1 MSKLLISL
9 LLIVCFG
16 ISACG
21 VSGAGIS
28 VSTDIESA
36 ADPGAQSGFQ
46 TVAPKT
52 RTLTVFAAASLIDA
66 FQEIGK
72 AYEAIH
78 PGVKINFS
86 FAGSQVLR
94 TQLEQ
99 GALTDIFAS
108 ADHKNMDILIKDN
121 LIASNSYQD
130 FATNRLAVVLPSNNP
145 AGVKSLEDLARLN
158 LKLILADPSV
168 PAGNY
173 AQQILFNISKDPEY
187 GESFSS
193 AVLANVL
200 SYETDVKQVVTKV
213 ELGEADAGIVYVTD
227 AFAAP
232 DLVTIPISEK
242 FNIIAQYPIAILTN
256 SPNPYLA
263 AGFISFIT
271 SPDGQAIMEKW
282 GFNPG
287 Q

>member
-1 MSKLLISL
+1 M
-9 LLIVCFG
+9 
-16 ISACG
+16 
-21 VSGAGIS
+21 
-28 VSTDIESA
+28 
-36 ADPGAQSGFQ
+36 
-46 TVAPKT
+46 
-52 RTLTVFAAASLIDA
+52 IDA

-121 LIASNSYQD
+121 LVASNSYQD